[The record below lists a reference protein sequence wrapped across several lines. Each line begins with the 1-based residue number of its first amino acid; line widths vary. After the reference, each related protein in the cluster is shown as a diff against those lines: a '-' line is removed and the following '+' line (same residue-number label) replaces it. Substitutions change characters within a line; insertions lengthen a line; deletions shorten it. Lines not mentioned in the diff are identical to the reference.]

1 MDGILTPFE
10 RCLQMR
16 NPRLERL
23 DAVLPLDLW
32 RRAAGA
38 LPTASQ
44 QSTHA
49 LRDRDAG
56 RLCRLG
62 AWRLLGFGLSL
73 HSSAP
78 PDPLLGCRA
87 KGRDR
92 NQTGE
97 SRDALR
103 WLSGPRRKSCAQ
115 GQFQTNGTPLAA
127 PTQQRWPA
135 ATGPDM
141 AVWGPRQ
148 AHGPASAQRTR
159 RWSQSRDQDASDMT
173 ATRRRFSLSARW
185 WGPPTKSG
193 GSCRPDESR
202 DYRRARVAACP

>member
-1 MDGILTPFE
+1 MDGILKPFE
-10 RCLQMR
+10 RCLQLR

-23 DAVLPLDLW
+23 NAVLPIDLW

-97 SRDALR
+97 SRLAPRVSIICLKLR
-103 WLSGPRRKSCAQ
+103 TWA
-115 GQFQTNGTPLAA
+115 
-127 PTQQRWPA
+127 
-135 ATGPDM
+135 
-141 AVWGPRQ
+141 
-148 AHGPASAQRTR
+148 
-159 RWSQSRDQDASDMT
+159 
-173 ATRRRFSLSARW
+173 
-185 WGPPTKSG
+185 
-193 GSCRPDESR
+193 
-202 DYRRARVAACP
+202 RRASVALGPSAEVLRAGSVPNQRYSVTGTHTTAVAGGHRP